1 LEETVKYAAAQSRKN
16 LPAGGSLAVS
26 FFIVVVI
33 VFVIALLT
41 GAACAQAQKPD
52 TTQPSAQ
59 AQTPAQPA
67 PKTAPPTAN
76 PPASDSNIIS
86 DFDDGKITAKSGF
99 GWSITT
105 DSIMGG
111 QSTADMKVVEG
122 GAMGSK
128 GALQITGKISGASQQ
143 AWAGVMYS
151 PGPQPFAPAD
161 LSAKKTLS
169 FWAKGDGRGYAVL
182 VFTQTNGYQPAVQIF
197 TPGPEW
203 KEFRFTLASFNGTD
217 GKDIT
222 SIMFTAGPP
231 AGDFSF
237 TIDTVSLE

>member
-1 LEETVKYAAAQSRKN
+1 MIFAAMQSPKN
-16 LPAGGSLAVS
+16 LPARSSLALS
-26 FFIVVVI
+26 FILVMVVV
-33 VFVIALLT
+33 FSLLE
-41 GAACAQAQKPD
+41 GAAFAQAQKPD
-52 TTQPSAQ
+52 TSQPSAQ

-67 PKTAPPTAN
+67 PKAAPPAAN
-76 PPASDSNIIS
+76 PPASDANIIS

-111 QSTADMKVVEG
+111 QSTADMKVVAD
-122 GAMGSK
+122 GAKGSK
-128 GALQITGKISGASQQ
+128 GALQIAGKISGASQQ

-182 VFTQTNGYQPAVQIF
+182 VFTQTSGYQPAVQIF
-197 TPGPEW
+197 TPGPDW

-222 SIMFTAGPP
+222 SIMFSAGQP

-237 TIDTVSLE
+237 AIDTVSLE

>member
-1 LEETVKYAAAQSRKN
+1 MNYVSMQSRKS
-16 LPAGGSLAVS
+16 LPAGASLALSFILVMVS
-26 FFIVVVI
+26 
-33 VFVIALLT
+33 VFVLVP
-41 GAACAQAQKPD
+41 GAAFAQAQKPD
-52 TTQPSAQ
+52 TSQPAAQ

-67 PKTAPPTAN
+67 PKTAPPAAN
-76 PPASDSNIIS
+76 PPASDSNIVS
-86 DFDDGKITAKSGF
+86 DFDDGKITAKSGL

-111 QSTADMKVVEG
+111 QSTADMKVVAD
-122 GAMGSK
+122 GAQGSK

-151 PGPQPFAPAD
+151 PGAQPFAPAD

-182 VFTQTNGYQPAVQIF
+182 VFTQTSGYRPAVQLF

-203 KEFRFTLASFNGTD
+203 KEFRFPLASFNGTD

>member
-1 LEETVKYAAAQSRKN
+1 MQSGESLIARH
-16 LPAGGSLAVS
+16 SLALS
-26 FFIVVVI
+26 FVI
-33 VFVIALLT
+33 VFVIMLLT
-41 GAACAQAQKPD
+41 GAAFAQTQKPD
-52 TTQPSAQ
+52 TSQPSAP
-59 AQTPAQPA
+59 AQTPAPSA
-67 PKTAPPTAN
+67 PKTAPTAAN
-76 PPASDSNIIS
+76 PPASDANIIS
-86 DFDDGKITAKSGF
+86 DFDDGKITAKSGM
-99 GWSITT
+99 GWSIST

-111 QSTADMKVVEG
+111 QSSAEMKVVAG
-122 GAMGSK
+122 GAKGTN
-128 GALQITGKISGASQQ
+128 GALQVTGKISAASQQ

-182 VFTQTNGYQPAVQIF
+182 VFTQSSGYQPAIQTF
-197 TPGPEW
+197 TAGPEW
-203 KEFRFTLASFNGTD
+203 KEIRIPLASFNGTD

-222 SIMFTAGPP
+222 AIMFSAGPP

>member
-1 LEETVKYAAAQSRKN
+1 MISAAMQSGKG
-16 LPAGGSLAVS
+16 LPARRTLALS
-26 FFIVVVI
+26 FVIVIVT
-33 VFVIALLT
+33 VFVITLLA
-41 GAACAQAQKPD
+41 GAAFAQAQKPD
-52 TTQPSAQ
+52 NSQPATQT
-59 AQTPAQPA
+59 QTPAQPA
-67 PKTAPPTAN
+67 PKTAPAAAN
-76 PPASDSNIIS
+76 PASSDSNIIS

-111 QSTADMKVVEG
+111 QSTADMKVVAD
-122 GAMGSK
+122 GAKGSK

-182 VFTQTNGYQPAVQIF
+182 AFTQTSGYQPAVQIF
-197 TPGPEW
+197 TPGPDW

-222 SIMFTAGPP
+222 SIMFTAGQP

-237 TIDTVSLE
+237 AIDTVSLE

>member
-1 LEETVKYAAAQSRKN
+1 LEETVKFAAMQSRRGLIAKS
-16 LPAGGSLAVS
+16 SLTLTLVL
-26 FFIVVVI
+26 
-33 VFVIALLT
+33 VFVFILALSA
-41 GAACAQAQKPD
+41 GAAFAQAQKPD
-52 TTQPSAQ
+52 TAQPPAQ

-67 PKTAPPTAN
+67 PKTAAPAAN
-76 PPASDSNIIS
+76 PALTDANIIS
-86 DFDDGKITAKSGF
+86 DFDDGKITAKSGL
-99 GWSITT
+99 GWTIST

-111 QSTADMKVVEG
+111 QSTAEMKVVEG
-122 GAMGSK
+122 GAKGSK
-128 GALQITGKISGASQQ
+128 GALQVTGKISDASQQ

-151 PGPQPFAPAD
+151 PGSQPFVPAD

-182 VFTQTNGYQPAVQIF
+182 VFTQSGGYTPAVQTF
-197 TPGPEW
+197 TTGPEW
-203 KEFRFTLASFNGTD
+203 KEFHFTLASFNGTD

-222 SIMFTAGPP
+222 AIMFSAGPP

>member
-1 LEETVKYAAAQSRKN
+1 MQSRKG
-16 LPAGGSLAVS
+16 LSARRSLASS
-26 FFIVVVI
+26 FVI
-33 VFVIALLT
+33 VFVIIALLA
-41 GAACAQAQKPD
+41 GAAFAQTQKPN
-52 TTQPSAQ
+52 TSQPSAQ

-67 PKTAPPTAN
+67 PKTAPAAAN
-76 PPASDSNIIS
+76 PASSDANIIS

-99 GWSITT
+99 GWAIST

-111 QSTADMKVVEG
+111 QSSAEMKVVAG
-122 GAMGSK
+122 GAKGTN
-128 GALQITGKISGASQQ
+128 GALQVTGKIFGASQQ

-182 VFTQTNGYQPAVQIF
+182 VFTQSSGYQPAIQTF
-197 TPGPEW
+197 TAGPEW
-203 KEFRFTLASFNGTD
+203 KEFRIPLASFNGTD

-222 SIMFTAGPP
+222 AIMFSAGAP